1 MQKKEVALK
10 GTKEGYQLIIQAS
23 ASFEEVES
31 QTEELIGQ
39 LKKETK
45 AGQEIELTIKTGNRL
60 LNEEEKEILRAIIE
74 ERSTF
79 SVKAIQSE
87 VVGIDQALDWHKEAS
102 TTLELRTVR
111 SGQIVEAEGDLLL
124 VGGVHPGGTVR
135 ATGSI
140 FIIGELKGVAHA
152 GVSGKEASV
161 VVADFRYNA
170 QVRVA
175 DHVHVVDQ
183 EELEEGTPSSFE
195 VVYLND
201 LHILDIAAVD
211 ELKRLRPELG
221 KVAPMLGSDSI

>member
-1 MQKKEVALK
+1 MPKKEVALK

-23 ASFEEVES
+23 ASFKEVEV
-31 QTEELIGQ
+31 QTEELIQQ

-45 AGQEIELTIKTGNRL
+45 AGQEIDLVIKTGSRL
-60 LNEEEKEILRAIIE
+60 LNEKEQETLRTIIE
-74 ERSTF
+74 ERSSF
-79 SVKAIQSE
+79 SVKAIQAD
-87 VVGIDQALDWHKEAS
+87 VVDKERMFEWYKEMS
-102 TTLELRTVR
+102 TTLEVRTVR

-124 VGGVHPGGTVR
+124 VGSVHPGGTVR

-152 GVSGKEASV
+152 GVSGKETSV

-175 DHVHVVDQ
+175 DHVHVIEQ
-183 EELEEGTPSSFE
+183 PEENMTDPSSFE
-195 VVYLND
+195 AVYLND
-201 LHILDIAAVD
+201 LHILDVATID

-221 KVAPMLGSDSI
+221 KMNLDWWNESV